1 MKTYLMSIPDSIKGI
16 SDKLNVKA
24 LLCDKSWVIY
34 NDDGIKIVFIFEK
47 NGSIIISQNG
57 VVEKAKWEYVKANK
71 SILIENNGQTLL
83 LHPTFVDDILFIMQ
97 QDGTNLHIVMIDEKE
112 VERLMLK
119 TLEAINKYLINIS
132 NQHNT
137 DYIDPTRREQIE
149 KQKEEQLL
157 RKQAYKETKDEI
169 ESSTAELERQK
180 TTSLVIIVITIICFF
195 ISLFIIS
202 STLFSE
208 HLLVVISVISI
219 VIITINIRRTLS
231 LDDKIEIIEKE
242 IIDNYLKQK
251 Q

>member
-119 TLEAINKYLINIS
+119 TLEAINKYLVNVS

-137 DYIDPTRREQIE
+137 NYIDSQRRELT
-149 KQKEEQLL
+149 EEQLL

-180 TTSLVIIVITIICFF
+180 TTSLVIIVISLG
-195 ISLFIIS
+195 ISLCS
-202 STLFSE
+202 
-208 HLLVVISVISI
+208 LLIPEALALIVAIPSI
-219 VIITINIRRTLS
+219 VIMTNYIRRAVS
-231 LDDKIEIIEKE
+231 LDEKIEIIEKE

>member
-16 SDKLNVKA
+16 SDKLNIKA

-34 NDDGIKIVFIFEK
+34 NDEDTKIVFIFEK
-47 NGSIIISQNG
+47 SGSIIISQNG
-57 VVEKAKWEYVKANK
+57 VVEKAKWEYVKANR
-71 SILIENNGQTLL
+71 SILIENNGQILL

-119 TLEAINKYLINIS
+119 TLEAINKYLVNVS

-137 DYIDPTRREQIE
+137 NYIDSQRRELT
-149 KQKEEQLL
+149 EEQLL
-157 RKQAYKETKDEI
+157 REQAYKETKYEI
-169 ESSTAELERQK
+169 ESSTAELKHQK
-180 TTSLVIIVITIICFF
+180 KISNIIIVITIICFF
-195 ISLFIIS
+195 ISLFIIIS

-219 VIITINIRRTLS
+219 VIITINIRRDVS